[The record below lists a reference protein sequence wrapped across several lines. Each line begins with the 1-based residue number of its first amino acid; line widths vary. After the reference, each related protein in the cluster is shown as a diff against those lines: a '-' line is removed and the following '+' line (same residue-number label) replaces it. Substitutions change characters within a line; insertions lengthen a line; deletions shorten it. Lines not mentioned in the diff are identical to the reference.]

1 MKKSFLLLSL
11 FNAYAGLG
19 FNNPFVDS
27 AEQSIYQDFFDKD
40 MVNNRQDFEKSK
52 YGADSE
58 GISAM
63 PAFPIPT
70 GGKLTVIAPTAEIL
84 PIPTMSSSGK
94 NNYVKRYSGDI
105 LEPGLFR
112 RLVESSSYSSV
123 EPVLSSTVPMFPSSD
138 ELSKGN
144 IANNTVSKKDLEVA
158 KLEIEKIMMENLSN
172 EFDKMIEEKI
182 PLYIQ
187 PIVLEDK
194 TMFDFMIKE
203 KYRGNRDKLVPRND
217 GIYSEFS
224 MPLLNNMQI
233 PVCYIVVDGD
243 KLLDADEYKFRMM
256 QASGNGFYTYYAGY
270 LVGKCLAD
278 LEENYAIKAI
288 KDFNRDNLVKLNIPN
303 GALNYYFPKEFKP
316 KYYETIKDKLASLNS
331 SKQYK
336 ERLADVVG
344 VLWASQQG
352 YDVKPFVQDYRSQ
365 FKENSVFNTLP
376 ALSNLPNVKNKH
388 LNDIWDIAKGIQ
400 GKIGVSNTISSEY
413 IEKPQYSET
422 EQIKLNKVYKSDNKT
437 K

>member
-40 MVNNRQDFEKSK
+40 MVSNRRDFENSK
-52 YGADSE
+52 YEADPS
-58 GISAM
+58 GNTVI

-94 NNYVKRYSGDI
+94 NNYAKRYSGDI

-112 RLVESSSYSSV
+112 RLVENSSYSSS
-123 EPVLSSTVPMFPSSD
+123 EPVLSATIPMFPSST
-138 ELSKGN
+138 ELSKGEL
-144 IANNTVSKKDLEVA
+144 ANNPIPQKDLELA
-158 KLEIEKIMMENLSN
+158 KREIEKVMMENLSN

-203 KYRGNRDKLVPRND
+203 KYRGHRDKLIPRND

-243 KLLDADEYKFRMM
+243 KLLDADEHKFRMM

-288 KDFNRDNLVKLNIPN
+288 KEFNRDNLVKLNIPN
-303 GALNYYFPKEFKP
+303 EALNYYFPKEFKP

-336 ERLADVVG
+336 ERLADIVG
-344 VLWASQQG
+344 VLWANQQG

-365 FKENSVFNTLP
+365 FKENSIFNTIP
-376 ALSNLPNVKNKH
+376 VLSNLPNVKNKH

-400 GKIGVSNTISSEY
+400 GKIGVSSAISTEY

-422 EQIKLNKVYKSDNKT
+422 EQLKLNKVYKPDAKD

>member
-40 MVNNRQDFEKSK
+40 MVSNRRDFENSK
-52 YGADSE
+52 YETDPSGNTV
-58 GISAM
+58 I

-94 NNYVKRYSGDI
+94 NNYAKRYSGDI

-112 RLVESSSYSSV
+112 RLVENSSYSSS
-123 EPVLSSTVPMFPSSD
+123 EPVLSATIPMFPSST
-138 ELSKGN
+138 ELSKGEL
-144 IANNTVSKKDLEVA
+144 ANNPIPQKDLELA
-158 KLEIEKIMMENLSN
+158 KREIEKVMMENLSN

-203 KYRGNRDKLVPRND
+203 KYRGHRDKLIPRND

-243 KLLDADEYKFRMM
+243 KLLDADEHKFRMM

-270 LVGKCLAD
+270 LVG
-278 LEENYAIKAI
+278 
-288 KDFNRDNLVKLNIPN
+288 
-303 GALNYYFPKEFKP
+303 
-316 KYYETIKDKLASLNS
+316 
-331 SKQYK
+331 
-336 ERLADVVG
+336 
-344 VLWASQQG
+344 
-352 YDVKPFVQDYRSQ
+352 
-365 FKENSVFNTLP
+365 
-376 ALSNLPNVKNKH
+376 
-388 LNDIWDIAKGIQ
+388 
-400 GKIGVSNTISSEY
+400 
-413 IEKPQYSET
+413 
-422 EQIKLNKVYKSDNKT
+422 IKLLFPERV
-437 K
+437 

>member
-52 YGADSE
+52 YGGNSDRADV
-58 GISAM
+58 IQ
-63 PAFPIPT
+63 AFPIPT

-84 PIPTMSSSGK
+84 PIPTMSSSGQ

-112 RLVESSSYSSV
+112 RLVEDSSYSSK
-123 EPVLSSTVPMFPSSD
+123 EPVLSSTVPMFPSSN

-144 IANNTVSKKDLEVA
+144 IAHNNIPQKDLEVA
-158 KLEIEKIMMENLSN
+158 KLEIEKIIMENLSN

-203 KYRGNRDKLVPRND
+203 KYRGHRDKLIPRND
-217 GIYSEFS
+217 GIYSE
-224 MPLLNNMQI
+224 
-233 PVCYIVVDGD
+233 
-243 KLLDADEYKFRMM
+243 
-256 QASGNGFYTYYAGY
+256 YA
-270 LVGKCLAD
+270 
-278 LEENYAIKAI
+278 
-288 KDFNRDNLVKLNIPN
+288 
-303 GALNYYFPKEFKP
+303 
-316 KYYETIKDKLASLNS
+316 NS
-331 SKQYK
+331 CMLYCG
-336 ERLADVVG
+336 R
-344 VLWASQQG
+344 
-352 YDVKPFVQDYRSQ
+352 
-365 FKENSVFNTLP
+365 
-376 ALSNLPNVKNKH
+376 
-388 LNDIWDIAKGIQ
+388 
-400 GKIGVSNTISSEY
+400 
-413 IEKPQYSET
+413 
-422 EQIKLNKVYKSDNKT
+422 
-437 K
+437 